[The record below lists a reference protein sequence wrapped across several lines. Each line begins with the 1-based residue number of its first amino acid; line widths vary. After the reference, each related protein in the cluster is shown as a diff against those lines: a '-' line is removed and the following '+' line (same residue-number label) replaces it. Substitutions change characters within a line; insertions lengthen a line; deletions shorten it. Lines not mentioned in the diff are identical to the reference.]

1 MNTQKTIKL
10 FRFPTPKSLG
20 MSSYYIYNKRND
32 EKDFDDYLLYLKDN
46 YPVRYFFAFFL
57 QEWFNLNIVRKVKDI
72 YWWFQHNFNPRHR
85 YHMLD
90 LRQPKSNLN
99 YRYGWIDADTKMVY
113 ALFNILNQF
122 VEHEFENFFVPTE
135 EEVASEPH
143 LKEQREAGLEIL
155 AIHKWWNITAPI
167 MRAEENKALDVWYTA
182 HKEKLSNGKVLF
194 KRIFEL
200 EEEYKKSLEEY
211 MIRLI
216 KVRGWMWT

>member
-20 MSSYYIYNKRND
+20 MSSCYIHNKRND

-46 YPVRYFFAFFL
+46 YSVRYFFAFFL

-99 YRYGWIDADTKMVY
+99 YRYFEIVEDLIKNKN
-113 ALFNILNQF
+113 LKCSSCNI
-122 VEHEFENFFVPTE
+122 P
-135 EEVASEPH
+135 APH
-143 LKEQREAGLEIL
+143 LE
-155 AIHKWWNITAPI
+155 
-167 MRAEENKALDVWYTA
+167 LDKYICDVC
-182 HKEKLSNGKVLF
+182 KVLSD
-194 KRIFEL
+194 I
-200 EEEYKKSLEEY
+200 S
-211 MIRLI
+211 
-216 KVRGWMWT
+216 